1 MKGEDEHGVCRRSA
15 VEVDVDSQNGESQKV
30 LEGLTDY
37 VELGSHCAYGYLWF
51 LVNQGFWMP
60 SLASLLPTV
69 YSRATFSQR

>member
-51 LVNQGFWMP
+51 LVNQGF
-60 SLASLLPTV
+60 
-69 YSRATFSQR
+69 